1 MVNLNSPHIVL
12 PVDAP
17 SPPLPLFPRRHC
29 PPVALTPLPS
39 RRFLVNVVE
48 PHSDAFF
55 TTPTTLF
62 FRCRVPTTPH
72 SPDRRAHVSLLGH
85 RLSANIAFGPI
96 AHAFPQR
103 RSRFPATSLT
113 LSRTVAHAFPH
124 RRSRFPL
131 VATHASSCLTP
142 LPGTPSLAPSPTFSH
157 ASPLI
162 AQASSHP
169 RPRFT
174 PPSPR
179 VPPTVSHASPHRLP
193 CFPPPSP
200 MLPPTVS
207 HASPHR
213 LPCFPPPSPMLPP
226 TVSHASPHRLP
237 RLPPPSPTFPPTLA
251 HASPHHRPR
260 FPPPSH
266 PPFISSSRPHILVS
280 SHPPVLSSSFPLILL
295 SSHPPFLSSS
305 LRLIFLSSHPPFL
318 SPTLPLIPPSAPP
331 SPTLPPTLAHASPRR
346 DRGVGEA
353 GQGGQG
359 RRGVPSALPLSIQPF
374 LQASLH
380 PTTLPPT
387 LSFILLPL
395 HPAALFFKLP
405 LSDLP
410 VGRLFCPTHLLHPT

>member
-17 SPPLPLFPRRHC
+17 SPPLPLFSRRHC

-103 RSRFPATSLT
+103 R
-113 LSRTVAHAFPH
+113 
-124 RRSRFPL
+124 
-131 VATHASSCLTP
+131 
-142 LPGTPSLAPSPTFSH
+142 
-157 ASPLI
+157 
-162 AQASSHP
+162 
-169 RPRFT
+169 
-174 PPSPR
+174 

-237 RLPPPSPTFPPTLA
+237 RFPPPSPTFPPTLA